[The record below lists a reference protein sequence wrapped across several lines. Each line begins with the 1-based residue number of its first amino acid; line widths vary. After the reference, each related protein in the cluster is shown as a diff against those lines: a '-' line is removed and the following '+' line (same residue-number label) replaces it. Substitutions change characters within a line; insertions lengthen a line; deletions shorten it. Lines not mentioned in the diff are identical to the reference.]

1 MGTSPR
7 SDIYGLSATLYQL
20 MSNNIPADALSRAD
34 ALLNGM
40 PDPLIPVYEVNPEI
54 QPVVSDVIMKGM
66 EISQDKR
73 HQSARE
79 MQKALRDSFAE
90 MQSAMAA
97 QTVAFKMPVKDTA
110 PIVNTPAAAPPET
123 APEVPPVVEAPVPEA
138 PVPFVADVGDMD
150 ATRRYEPA
158 AVASVPEQEDTP
170 ANIEP
175 VPVEENISQPTTDDE
190 FLTVER
196 SGLAAGTL
204 DPYATVM
211 TDPAAPAPGA
221 APQTPHAVAAP
232 PVRKVTVPAD
242 APVAPAGRSVAPA
255 KKSSKKGLLVG
266 GLAALFLL
274 IAAGG
279 AGGWFVYQKYYA
291 AAVPTPSPSPVAT
304 ASPSPTVE
312 MPVGTNML
320 DNSNTATIP
329 DVNSNRGTNTGPEG
343 TPKPAVK
350 ATPVKTPP
358 PAKTPPPRLKTE
370 L

>member
-1 MGTSPR
+1 
-7 SDIYGLSATLYQL
+7 
-20 MSNNIPADALSRAD
+20 
-34 ALLNGM
+34 
-40 PDPLIPVYEVNPEI
+40 
-54 QPVVSDVIMKGM
+54 
-66 EISQDKR
+66 
-73 HQSARE
+73 
-79 MQKALRDSFAE
+79 
-90 MQSAMAA
+90 
-97 QTVAFKMPVKDTA
+97 
-110 PIVNTPAAAPPET
+110 
-123 APEVPPVVEAPVPEA
+123 
-138 PVPFVADVGDMD
+138 MD

-158 AVASVPEQEDTP
+158 AVESVPEQEDTP

-242 APVAPAGRSVAPA
+242 APAAPAGRSVAPA

-291 AAVPTPSPSPVAT
+291 AA
-304 ASPSPTVE
+304 AS
-312 MPVGTNML
+312 
-320 DNSNTATIP
+320 
-329 DVNSNRGTNTGPEG
+329 RRRR
-343 TPKPAVK
+343 PARL
-350 ATPVKTPP
+350 
-358 PAKTPPPRLKTE
+358 PRLHPHLPWKCRSGRICWIIRTRQPFRT
-370 L
+370 